1 MSYFLP
7 FVCVF
12 FFSQY
17 FRCSALGIPSTPLV
31 RKVLAEV
38 ETQRGVM
45 LWPDGLRTPPGIIG
59 DAGCCV
65 SAPYALFQP
74 LA

>member
-7 FVCVF
+7 FVSIYIYI
-12 FFSQY
+12 FSLLCT
-17 FRCSALGIPSTPLV
+17 RHPSTPLV
-31 RKVLAEV
+31 RKALAEV

-45 LWPDGLRTPPGIIG
+45 LWPDRLRTPPGILG

-65 SAPYALFQP
+65 SAPYALFQA